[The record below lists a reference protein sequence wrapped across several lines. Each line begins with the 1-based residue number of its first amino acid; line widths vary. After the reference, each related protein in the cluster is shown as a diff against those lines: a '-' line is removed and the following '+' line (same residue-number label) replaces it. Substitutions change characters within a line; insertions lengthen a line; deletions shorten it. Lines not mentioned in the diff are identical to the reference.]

1 MIGQTISHYEILDKL
16 GEGGMGVVYKAHDTR
31 LDRFVALK
39 FLPPHLSAS
48 EQEKVRFIQEAKAA
62 SALNHPNICTV
73 YEINETEDGQ
83 LYMVMAYYEGETLQN
98 KISNMSK
105 HPDLVTLIGWGAQ
118 IAEGLHAAHRKGIVH
133 RDIKSSNIMITPDGR
148 AIIMDFG
155 LAKHAAGLKL
165 TRTGTTIGTVPYMS
179 PEQARGESVDHRSD
193 IWSLG
198 VVLYEMIAGRLPFA
212 SEYSQAVIYS
222 ILNEEPTSLLSARS
236 DVPVE
241 LENIVKKMLTKSL
254 EERYQSIEEILLDLQ
269 VLREPA
275 SGISISILVRKVFV
289 RNRRSVIVGAALIL
303 FVVLAA
309 IFASLWLSEPPS
321 VTSISVLPLANLSGN
336 PDQDYL
342 ASGIHEDLIVELS
355 KLTGLKR
362 VIARASVMRYANTD
376 KSLAEIGR
384 ELGVDAII
392 TGSVIR
398 VADRVRVTV
407 QLIESETERQVWA
420 ERYESEL
427 FDVLTLQNEIV
438 KSISERIQLQLT
450 PEEQIRL
457 AIKRQV
463 NPDAYDAY
471 LRGTYQWHR
480 LTSQDLEIA
489 LRYFELARAIDPNYP
504 LAYAGIATVWMGRQ
518 QNGFAST
525 AEAIPNIKSAATR
538 ALELDNTL
546 ADVHFLLASVKVWCD
561 WDWVGADSS
570 FRRAI
575 ELNPGNAKARAY
587 YSHLLQMLGKHDD
600 GLMQIER
607 ALELDPFNSLYR
619 GLYGMNLLYARQYD
633 NAINVLNEILKDVP
647 EDPIA
652 LSTLRSVYHM
662 KGMYEEALDI
672 WRSSFAARGDS
683 EIVEAIGHGSSKADY
698 RAALTR
704 VAGILVA
711 RMDTSFVTPWQI
723 STLYTRAGETSP
735 AIEWL
740 EKAFQV
746 RDPNIP
752 YLSIDPIF
760 DEIRDEQRFRAMLE
774 RMKVPTT

>member
-1 MIGQTISHYEILDKL
+1 MIGQTISHYKILDKL
-16 GEGGMGVVYKAHDTR
+16 GEGGMGVVYRAHDTR

-48 EQEKVRFIQEAKAA
+48 EQEKTRFIQEAKAA

-73 YEINETEDGQ
+73 YEIDETDTGQ
-83 LYMVMAYYEGETLQN
+83 LYMVMAYYEGDTLESKIRDTQN
-98 KISNMSK
+98 ISDIK
-105 HPDLVTLIGWGAQ
+105 TLIDWGSQ

-133 RDIKSSNIMITPDGR
+133 RDIKSSNIMITQEGR
-148 AIIMDFG
+148 AVIMDFG

-165 TRTGTTIGTVPYMS
+165 TRTGTTVGTVPYMS
-179 PEQARGESVDHRSD
+179 PEQARGDSVDHRSD

-222 ILNEEPTSLLSARS
+222 ILNEEPSSLVSVRS
-236 DVPVE
+236 EVPVE
-241 LENIVKKMLTKSL
+241 LENIVKRMLTKNP
-254 EERYQSIEEILLDLQ
+254 EERYQSVEEMLLDLQ
-269 VLREPA
+269 VLREPV
-275 SGISISILVRKVFV
+275 SGISIPLLVRKGFI
-289 RNRRSVIVGAALIL
+289 RNRRSVIVGAALVL
-303 FVVLAA
+303 LVVLTA

-321 VTSISVLPLANLSGN
+321 ITSISVLPLANLSGN

-355 KLTGLKR
+355 KLTGLRR
-362 VIARASVMRYANTD
+362 VIARASVMRYANTA
-376 KSLAEIGR
+376 KSLTEIGR

-420 ERYESEL
+420 DRYESEL
-427 FDVLTLQNEIV
+427 RDVLTLQNEIV
-438 KSISERIQLQLT
+438 TSIAERIQLQLT
-450 PEEQIRL
+450 PEEHIRL
-457 AIKRQV
+457 ATARQV
-463 NPDAYDAY
+463 HPDAYDAY
-471 LRGTYQWHR
+471 LRGTYQWHK

-525 AEAIPNIKSAATR
+525 AEALPNIRSAATR

-546 ADVHFLLASVKVWCD
+546 ADIHFLLAVMKVWCD
-561 WDWVGADSS
+561 WDWIGADSS

-575 ELNPGNAKARAY
+575 ELNPGNAKGRAY
-587 YSHLLQMLGKHDD
+587 YSHLLQMLGKHND
-600 GLMQIER
+600 GILQIEH

-633 NAINVLNEILKDVP
+633 EAIKVLNEILKDVP

-672 WRSSFAARGDS
+672 WRNSYAARGDI
-683 EIVEAIGHGSSKADY
+683 EIVEAFGHGSSETDY

-704 VAGILVA
+704 VVGILTA
-711 RMDTSFVTPWQI
+711 RMDTAFVTPWQI
-723 STLYTRAGETSP
+723 GTLYARAGQKSL
-735 AIEWL
+735 ALEWL
-740 EKAFQV
+740 EKAFEI

-760 DEIRDEQRFRAMLE
+760 DELRGEQRFRTLLE
-774 RMKVPTT
+774 RMNAPGI